1 MNSHKLVARTLISSP
16 LAAGLAVAFGAL
28 VACGAS
34 QPPHELLDARA
45 AYDRA
50 RTGDAARL
58 DPAAVHDAKT
68 SLDTAERAN
77 ADDSNSQK
85 TRDLSYVAERK
96 AELAEV
102 NAGIIAASQ
111 HKEMADRQREANQAK
126 SLRTTEGA
134 LKQES
139 EELADSKQRLASTQ
153 GQLQQEHAAREA
165 AEKRAK
171 EAMDKLAVAAAVNIT
186 EEPRGTVITL
196 PGNVLFTT
204 GQATLLP
211 DAQNRLGQVADAL
224 KTETDHQITVEGHT
238 DSQGSEASNLDLSQR
253 RAQTVRDFLV
263 SRGIPTENISATGI
277 GMSRPIADN
286 KTVEGRAQNRRVEI
300 VVKRIEKR

>member
-1 MNSHKLVARTLISSP
+1 MNSYKLVARTLIP
-16 LAAGLAVAFGAL
+16 AIAFGTL

-50 RTGDAARL
+50 RTGQAAQL

-77 ADDSNSQK
+77 DDDSNSPK
-85 TRDLSYVAERK
+85 TRDLAYVAQRK
-96 AELAEV
+96 AELAEA
-102 NAGIIAASQ
+102 NAAILAANQ
-111 HKEMADRQREANQAK
+111 QKAQADQQRQANQAN
-126 SLRTTEGA
+126 SLRNTEGA
-134 LKQES
+134 LSRES
-139 EELADSKQRLASTQ
+139 AELAESKQRLASTQ
-153 GQLQQEHAAREA
+153 GQLVQERAAREA
-165 AEKRAK
+165 AEKTAK
-171 EAMDKLAVAAAVNIT
+171 EAMAKLAVAAAVNVK

-196 PGNVLFTT
+196 PGGVLFTT
-204 GQATLLP
+204 AQATLLP

-224 KTETDHQITVEGHT
+224 KTETDHKITVEGHT

-253 RAQTVRDFLV
+253 RAQAVRDFLV
-263 SRGIPTENISATGI
+263 SRGVPTENISATGI

-300 VVKRIEKR
+300 IVQQIEKR